1 MGQKKNILPYPV
13 VDNWLYFMLLIKM
26 SDKPSSFCLDAI
38 VPLMSAMKIS
48 NENKLE
54 YFHALVTLHT
64 AHVQV
69 KTLVTYKF

>member
-1 MGQKKNILPYPV
+1 
-13 VDNWLYFMLLIKM
+13 M